1 MKKIVSA
8 LALCVVL
15 FGAVMMVTGCGS
27 KPSKGSVWK
36 VASVTVSG
44 GVFPIPGGGDIYIC
58 FHSNGNAY
66 SATKAIRLLIA
77 KKLGAY
83 TIDNNNITIEGKS
96 VAYTLK
102 GSKMTLNG
110 NILEGI
116 GIPANAEVELQK
128 VDSPTQEEIAK
139 AAL

>member
-27 KPSKGSVWK
+27 KPAKGSVWK
-36 VASVTVSG
+36 MEKITAAGVSI
-44 GVFPIPGGGDIYIC
+44 PIPGETYLC
-58 FHSNGNAY
+58 FHSDGNAY
-66 SATKAIRLLIA
+66 SATKAKSLLIA

-110 NILEGI
+110 NILGEI

>member
-1 MKKIVSA
+1 M
-8 LALCVVL
+8 ALCIVL
-15 FGAVMMVTGCGS
+15 FGAITMVTGCGS
-27 KPSKGSVWK
+27 KPAKGSVWK

-44 GVFPIPGGGDIYIC
+44 VAFPIPGETYLC
-58 FHSNGNAY
+58 FHSDGNAY
-66 SATKAIRLLIA
+66 QATKLLGLTA
-77 KKLGAY
+77 VKLGTY

-110 NILEGI
+110 NILGEI

>member
-8 LALCVVL
+8 MALCIVL
-15 FGAVMMVTGCGS
+15 FGAITMVTGCGS
-27 KPSKGSVWK
+27 KPAKGSVWK

-44 GVFPIPGGGDIYIC
+44 VPFPIPGETYLC
-58 FHSNGNAY
+58 FHSDGNAY
-66 SATKAIRLLIA
+66 HATKLLGLTA
-77 KKLGAY
+77 VKLGTY

-110 NILEGI
+110 NILGEI

>member
-8 LALCVVL
+8 MALCIVL
-15 FGAVMMVTGCGS
+15 FGAITMVTGCGS
-27 KPSKGSVWK
+27 KPAKGSVWK
-36 VASVTVSG
+36 VASVTVS
-44 GVFPIPGGGDIYIC
+44 YLC
-58 FHSNGNAY
+58 FHSDGNAY
-66 SATKAIRLLIA
+66 HATKLLGLTA
-77 KKLGAY
+77 VKLGTY

-110 NILEGI
+110 NILGEI

>member
-8 LALCVVL
+8 MALCIVL
-15 FGAVMMVTGCGS
+15 FGAITMVTGCGS
-27 KPSKGSVWK
+27 KPAKGSVWK

-44 GVFPIPGGGDIYIC
+44 VAFPIPGETYLC
-58 FHSNGNAY
+58 FHSDGNAY
-66 SATKAIRLLIA
+66 QATKLLGLTA
-77 KKLGAY
+77 VKLGTY

-110 NILEGI
+110 NILGEI

>member
-8 LALCVVL
+8 MALCIVL
-15 FGAVMMVTGCGS
+15 FGAITMVTGCGS
-27 KPSKGSVWK
+27 KPAKGSVWK

-44 GVFPIPGGGDIYIC
+44 VAFPIPGETYLC
-58 FHSNGNAY
+58 FHSDGNAY
-66 SATKAIRLLIA
+66 QATKLLGLTA
-77 KKLGAY
+77 VKLGTY
-83 TIDNNNITIEGKS
+83 TIDNKNITIEGKS

-110 NILEGI
+110 NILGEI

>member
-27 KPSKGSVWK
+27 KPAKGSVWK
-36 VASVTVSG
+36 MEKITAAGVSI
-44 GVFPIPGGGDIYIC
+44 PIPGETYLC
-58 FHSNGNAY
+58 FHSDGNAY
-66 SATKAIRLLIA
+66 QATKLLGLTA
-77 KKLGAY
+77 VKLGTY

-110 NILEGI
+110 NILGEI
-116 GIPANAEVELQK
+116 GIPANAEMDLQK

>member
-8 LALCVVL
+8 MALCIVL
-15 FGAVMMVTGCGS
+15 FGAITMVTGCGS
-27 KPSKGSVWK
+27 KPAKGSVWK
-36 VASVTVSG
+36 MEKITAAGVSIT
-44 GVFPIPGGGDIYIC
+44 IPGETYLC
-58 FHSNGNAY
+58 FHSDGNAY
-66 SATKAIRLLIA
+66 RATKLLGLTA
-77 KKLGAY
+77 VKLGTY

-110 NILEGI
+110 NILGGI
-116 GIPANAEVELQK
+116 GIPANAEMDLQK

-139 AAL
+139 VAL